1 MPNDSNDYSEFI
13 RLNQPEQACAFYR
26 VNLSSNSHECVLP
39 GVEPMPYFDTDFGKI
54 EGNGRK
60 PIQFDAVGNVYLV
73 GKPFSVVNNKVSK
86 ASYAVLYK
94 IDSKTLSA
102 SLLTQNNES
111 VSFFSVLSSGEP
123 VIALSTGTGYN
134 LILFTKTGARRTL
147 ESGVSDPFVT
157 LDSYRSVLYGNASPG
172 SSGIK
177 AFRTNDQ
184 EKLEQV
190 ALDYS
195 PNANA
200 DSNATGSRYSLQ
212 TGGKTYT
219 NPIPRRIIFGDDGK
233 FYTVYSATPT
243 AAANGAAALL
253 IYQTLPFA
261 KDPVAAIQLKGDWW
275 TWMKSRPI
283 QIKRGI
289 LYYAEQINRNGI
301 GLVDVIRVVRLY
313 NSNTVGSSQTLFAD
327 QAYTIHSW
335 KALGD
340 TLAFS
345 GIDND
350 KNQLVQGQ
358 VDTLAIARQRDWTDA
373 AWARFTPI
381 TVKAS
386 ASASKG
392 TATVQDME
400 TLLPQQPLADTGL
413 EPAILTFESTE
424 KSALISFTKYMDK
437 PSVQTMLQI
446 QPKKAGLA
454 APQMFQV
461 WGYQNLFLIYDSSKD
476 GLLDADTSGL
486 PASGGGGGGG
496 GSGNSFE
503 ISSTDNL
510 LDAYSW
516 SISKTI
522 RYLVSEKPDGSYALA
537 TPEGLSISSQPAS
550 QTVDAGQTATFSVAA
565 TGTGSISYQW
575 RKDGNDIAGATQNS
589 YSFVATSIDND
600 TVFAVAVSNASGTL
614 LSNNA
619 SLWVLSAPA
628 IRSQPVSQSVLA
640 GSSATFTVSATG
652 TGPLRYQWKKN
663 GTDISGATNSSYTT
677 PGASLGDSG
686 AQYSVVV
693 SNAAGTVTSSSASLT
708 VTLAT
713 VRPAISMQ
721 PASRT
726 VTAGNTATFTVTA
739 TGTAPFTYQW
749 KKNGTPIVG
758 ASSSSY
764 TTPATSREDTGTEY
778 SVEVSNSA
786 GTDSSSVGI
795 LTVTMAPAITTQPVA
810 QTVIAGQTATF
821 TVQATGSAPLRYQWK
836 KGGINIDGATVSSYT
851 TPATSLADSGA
862 VYSVEVSNEQGVVTS
877 SSATLT
883 VNPAV
888 VAPAITVQPAAYSV
902 TAGQTATF
910 SVTAT
915 GTGTLSYQWKK
926 NGVNITGG
934 TGATSN
940 SYTTPAM
947 GYAGNGAVYSVVV
960 SNSAGTVTSSSA
972 TLTVNKTSTLQ
983 SYGYVANASDGLYDK
998 TECVQDNNTGLVW
1011 EGKTASPATSR
1022 LGTSTYTNYDSTSS
1036 AQKWNGSAFVNP
1048 TQADLDASTNSIGY
1062 KNAVNTSALC
1072 GYTDW
1077 RLPTHAELQGILA
1090 SSGYPRIDTTWFPN
1104 TQAYAYWTS
1113 SPYVGDS
1120 GYAWYVN
1127 FDYGG
1132 VSLNGRNYYNHVR
1145 LVR

>member
-1 MPNDSNDYSEFI
+1 M
-13 RLNQPEQACAFYR
+13 R
-26 VNLSSNSHECVLP
+26 
-39 GVEPMPYFDTDFGKI
+39 
-54 EGNGRK
+54 
-60 PIQFDAVGNVYLV
+60 GNVYLV

-102 SLLTQNNES
+102 SPLTQNNES

-177 AFRTNDQ
+177 AFRTNND

-195 PNANA
+195 PNANANANA

-301 GLVDVIRVVRLY
+301 GLVDVIRVVRLST
-313 NSNTVGSSQTLFAD
+313 SNTVGSSQTLFAD

-486 PASGGGGGGG
+486 PAG
-496 GSGNSFE
+496 GSNSFE

-537 TPEGLSISSQPAS
+537 APEGLSISSQPAS

-575 RKDGNDIAGATQNS
+575 RKDGNDIAGATQSS
-589 YSFVATSIDND
+589 YSFAATSIDND

-619 SLWVLSAPA
+619 SLWVVSAPA

-677 PGASLGDSG
+677 PGTSLGDSG

-693 SNAAGTVTSSSASLT
+693 SNAVNTVTSNEARLT
-708 VTLAT
+708 VSLAAEKPT
-713 VRPAISMQ
+713 IHSQ
-721 PASRT
+721 PANQT
-726 VTAGNTATFTVTA
+726 VAAGQTATFWVTA
-739 TGTAPFTYQW
+739 SGTAPFTYQW
-749 KKNGTPIVG
+749 KKNGTYIEGVTTSSHTTDATVLGDSG
-758 ASSSSY
+758 AVF
-764 TTPATSREDTGTEY
+764 
-778 SVEVSNSA
+778 SVVVSNSA
-786 GTDSSSVGI
+786 GT
-795 LTVTMAPAITTQPVA
+795 
-810 QTVIAGQTATF
+810 
-821 TVQATGSAPLRYQWK
+821 
-836 KGGINIDGATVSSYT
+836 
-851 TPATSLADSGA
+851 
-862 VYSVEVSNEQGVVTS
+862 VTS

-888 VAPAITVQPAAYSV
+888 VAPAITVQPAAYTV

-915 GTGTLSYQWKK
+915 GSGTLSYQWKK
-926 NGVNITGG
+926 NGTNITGG

-940 SYTTPAM
+940 TYTTPAM
-947 GYAGNGAVYSVVV
+947 GFAGNGAVYSVVV
-960 SNSAGTVTSSSA
+960 SNNAGSVTSSSA
-972 TLTVNKTSTLQ
+972 RLTVSKSTTAK

-1022 LGTSTYTNYDSTSS
+1022 LGTSYYTNYDSTSS
-1036 AQKWNGSAFVNP
+1036 AQKWDGTNP
-1048 TQADLDASTNSIGY
+1048 TQTEIDAITNSIGY
-1062 KNAVNTSALC
+1062 KNSVNTSALC

-1077 RLPTHAELQGILA
+1077 RMPTKEELQGILA
-1090 SSGYPRIDTTWFPN
+1090 SSGSPRIDTTWFPN
-1104 TQAYAYWTS
+1104 TQATLYWSS
-1113 SPYVGDS
+1113 SPYVGYNN
-1120 GYAWYVN
+1120 GAWYVD
-1127 FDYGG
+1127 FYVGG
-1132 VSLNGRNYYNHVR
+1132 VNGYYRYVSHDHVR